1 MKNIILGLGWIIF
14 ALFLV
19 SGYFYK
25 KFSIPSDST
34 EFIPISWESHKQIF
48 NGVVQCS
55 LIPED
60 LNIRKEE
67 LKKSILSKVVKRK
80 EVSNGIIFY
89 FNNEPNLLESVLE
102 HIIIE
107 RQCCPFFKFDVSI
120 LPFNKGFALQISG
133 SEDAIEMIK
142 EYELEID
149 L

>member
-1 MKNIILGLGWIIF
+1 MKNIIFGLGWIIL

-19 SGYFYK
+19 SGYFYEK
-25 KFSIPSDST
+25 LSIPSEST
-34 EFIPISWESHKQIF
+34 TFIPISWESHKQIF

-60 LNIRKEE
+60 LSTRKEE
-67 LKKSILSKVVKRK
+67 LKKTIFSKVEKRK
-80 EVSNGIIFY
+80 EDSNGVIFY
-89 FNNEPNLLESVLE
+89 FNDEPNLLESVLE
-102 HIIIE
+102 HMMIE

-133 SEDAIEMIK
+133 SEDAIEMVK
-142 EYELEID
+142 EYEIEID

>member
-1 MKNIILGLGWIIF
+1 MKNIILGLGWIILAF
-14 ALFLV
+14 FLV
-19 SGYFYK
+19 SGYYYE

-34 EFIPISWESHKQIF
+34 AFIPISWESHKQIF
-48 NGVVQCS
+48 HGVVQCS

-67 LKKSILSKVVKRK
+67 LKKTIFSKVEKRK
-80 EVSNGIIFY
+80 EDSNGIIFY
-89 FNNEPNLLESVLE
+89 FNDEPNLLESVLE
-102 HIIIE
+102 HMMIE
-107 RQCCPFFKFDVSI
+107 RLCCPFFKFDVSI

-142 EYELEID
+142 AYELEID